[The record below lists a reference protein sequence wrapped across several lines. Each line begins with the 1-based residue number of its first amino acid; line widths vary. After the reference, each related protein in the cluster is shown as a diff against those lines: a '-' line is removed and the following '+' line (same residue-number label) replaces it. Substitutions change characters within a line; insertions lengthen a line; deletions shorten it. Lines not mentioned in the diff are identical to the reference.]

1 MNVSII
7 KIGRTVPVI
16 TKTVRPT
23 IDGTL
28 TYEEMKNEAWKA
40 AVHDGDVKDDERQQ
54 YWFVVKNE

>member
-7 KIGRTVPVI
+7 KIGRTVPVT
-16 TKTVRPT
+16 TKTVRPA

-28 TYEEMKNEAWKA
+28 TNEEMKNEAWAA